1 MLRAATWAA
10 VSSEEQAKSD
20 KISIPDQQRATKAKA
35 TELGGEVVAELI
47 VEESRELLDFTSACA
62 SIEAYAQ
69 LKQLVDRRVVDV
81 LIFLNRGRLGR
92 TAAIVESLALYCLRS
107 GVALFD
113 LSAPPSSLVAREQLH
128 SSGDQLN
135 GVIQSWRYQN
145 ELTELRRRHR
155 VGMMNRAKLGK
166 FPSSIPFGWVKKFD
180 ESGNPYIVIDEAA
193 AEIIRDLYDLYLSGK
208 GQKLVA
214 DGLNAKGYRTPQGL
228 EWGIDHVFA
237 MLRQVRIHAGYVELN
252 RASKDR
258 EYVIAKG
265 QQPPIISE
273 EIMQR
278 VIAERARRASEHR
291 TVNTPYLFSGLVD
304 CDRCNWR
311 MHVDRYYGKQ
321 RHPALCCA
329 KCHRSIAFPKVKAA
343 FLAWFDQIAQ
353 GQAVEVTD
361 TATADKMRGT
371 VARLQKQIETTEKAI
386 SRAHTAYVDGVM
398 GEETYRSQVRR
409 KETERAQLAAQIDE
423 ALLTLR
429 STESHRQRVEHIADI
444 AEIGKG
450 MLEHQDTPTV
460 NAWLR
465 EFFTVKFGE
474 DREIKITLK

>member
-1 MLRAATWAA
+1 MTKRFVSWEA
-10 VSSEEQAKSD
+10 VSTRPQIDGGSPQDQRERNMAHIEKWGGVLIADLEVPGQSRSYIEYEEAKA
-20 KISIPDQQRATKAKA
+20 KIEAYRQLDALIKAKA
-35 TELGGEVVAELI
+35 
-47 VEESRELLDFTSACA
+47 F
-62 SIEAYAQ
+62 
-69 LKQLVDRRVVDV
+69 DV
-81 LIFLNRGRLGR
+81 LTCYNVGRLGR
-92 TAAIVESLALYCLRS
+92 KRSLMTTVIDLCYEAGILVYRTSSPPQTLEFTQKGYSELLIEAIEAATFQNEV
-107 GVALFD
+107 
-113 LSAPPSSLVAREQLH
+113 
-128 SSGDQLN
+128 DQLREHHRT
-135 GVIQSWRYQN
+135 GMIRR
-145 ELTELRRRHR
+145 TER
-155 VGMMNRAKLGK
+155 GN
-166 FPSSIPFGWVKKFD
+166 FPSSTPFGWLRKFD

-193 AEIIRDLYDLYLSGK
+193 AEIIRALYDLYLSGK

-237 MLRQVRIHAGYVELN
+237 LLRQVRIHAGYVELN
-252 RASKDR
+252 RVSKDR

-273 EIMQR
+273 ETMQS
-278 VIAERARRASEHR
+278 VIAERSRRASEHR

-304 CDRCNWR
+304 CERCNWR
-311 MHVDRYYGKQ
+311 MHADRYYGKQ

-343 FLAWFDQIAQ
+343 FLAWFEQIAQ
-353 GQAVEVTD
+353 GQGVEVTD
-361 TATADKMRGT
+361 TAAADKIRDT
-371 VARLQKQIETTEKAI
+371 ATRLQKQIEATEKAI

-409 KETERAQLAAQIDE
+409 KETERAQLAAQLDE